1 MSWKVYCLIFKAV
14 VTFQKQSTFQQ
25 WVSPCPWGWPSL
37 WRCPRRWGGSSTS
50 SRTRTAGSPTS
61 SWCLAAA
68 PWTWAVLRGKIWFIQ
83 VTLTATRYRIWEP
96 DSVEFHSFNSLELP
110 VVVEHL
116 PSGALLCLLHP
127 KAGLDSLDNLDNVGN
142 LDNLDSLDKL
152 DNLDSLTKCSKSR
165 ENCSSCLHGKDLFS

>member
-1 MSWKVYCLIFKAV
+1 MNF
-14 VTFQKQSTFQQ
+14 T
-25 WVSPCPWGWPSL
+25 
-37 WRCPRRWGGSSTS
+37 
-50 SRTRTAGSPTS
+50 
-61 SWCLAAA
+61 
-68 PWTWAVLRGKIWFIQ
+68 
-83 VTLTATRYRIWEP
+83 
-96 DSVEFHSFNSLELP
+96 HFNSLELP

-127 KAGLDSLDNLDNVGN
+127 KAGLDSLDNLDNLDNVGN